1 MALRYFRQMDKTL
14 KSNTLSFIEHSSS
27 FIRHV
32 SETGMSRENNYVIT
46 AFYIVV
52 LNKLAFDLNR

>member
-1 MALRYFRQMDKTL
+1 MNKTF
-14 KSNTLSFIEHSSS
+14 KSNTLSFIEHSSR

-52 LNKLAFDLNR
+52 LNKLAFVLNR